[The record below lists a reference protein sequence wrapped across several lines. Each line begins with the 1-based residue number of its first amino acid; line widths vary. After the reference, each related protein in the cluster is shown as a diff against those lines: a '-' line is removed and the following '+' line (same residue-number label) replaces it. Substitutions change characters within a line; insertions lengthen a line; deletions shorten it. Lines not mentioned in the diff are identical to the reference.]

1 MSNVIDELI
10 NMHNCVQWHDG
21 KVGPEAGERERER
34 DADADR
40 ECIVADCRRPGV
52 ELDLHGAV

>member
-1 MSNVIDELI
+1 MTGRLVLRL
-10 NMHNCVQWHDG
+10 
-21 KVGPEAGERERER
+21 ERERER